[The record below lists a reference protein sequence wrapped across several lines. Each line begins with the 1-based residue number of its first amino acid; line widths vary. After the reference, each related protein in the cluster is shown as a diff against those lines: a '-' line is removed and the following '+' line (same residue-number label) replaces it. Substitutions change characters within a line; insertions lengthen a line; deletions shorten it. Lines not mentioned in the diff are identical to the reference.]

1 MMSSR
6 AASAIK
12 TSKQGGVGKGQAGE
26 TQAGETQAGE
36 TAQLLRALAL
46 DPR

>member
-26 TQAGETQAGE
+26 TQAGET
-36 TAQLLRALAL
+36 AQLLRALAL